1 MGTLWHAPVLVSAHS
16 LRPANDSE
24 ALARAFPNG
33 EETIPSETIAEDQRF
48 VDARLPDPEAPEDAV
63 SAIPEDE
70 EVNPA
75 DIPIPT
81 VFSKTMIRLVRTR
94 NQLAL

>member
-1 MGTLWHAPVLVSAHS
+1 MECCITCHIRHEGERDVWVLCENTPVLVSAHS

-63 SAIPEDE
+63 
-70 EVNPA
+70 
-75 DIPIPT
+75 PT
-81 VFSKTMIRLVRTR
+81 I
-94 NQLAL
+94 